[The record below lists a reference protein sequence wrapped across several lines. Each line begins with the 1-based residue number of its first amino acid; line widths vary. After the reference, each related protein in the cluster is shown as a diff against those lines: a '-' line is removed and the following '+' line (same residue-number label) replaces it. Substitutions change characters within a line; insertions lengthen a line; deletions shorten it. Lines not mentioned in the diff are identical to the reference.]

1 MRDQPQASRALGE
14 SALSTRNIVWF
25 RGKDLRIS
33 DHAPLRHAVDAGE
46 VIPLFVLDPYF
57 FAAERAR
64 ELPHRMQFL
73 LDSLSALEAALAER
87 GSRLLVVS
95 GKSVEVV
102 PRLVREWKVDRVLAQ
117 RWVEPFARERDRRIR
132 EALGA
137 KFELYE
143 GETLLPPGTLRTGA
157 GKPYSVFSQFARVF
171 RDTAIIGKPLPPPRT
186 LPPVPRDVCAQVA
199 VIPTCK
205 QLGIER
211 NPALLH
217 GGEQAAKARL
227 KRFLRD
233 AAAAYA
239 EDRDRMDLPGTSRLS
254 QDLKFGTI
262 SARQVWTVV
271 EGALDGAAGAR
282 SFLNELVWREFAH
295 STLWDR
301 PELLEKPFRPAFAGF
316 PWQYDEELWQAWA
329 VGKTGYPV
337 VDAAARQLLGEG
349 FVHNRA
355 RMVSASFLCKHL
367 LIDYRRGEAHYM
379 KHLTDGDWAQNNAGW
394 QWSAGCGCDAQPY
407 FRIFNPVTQ
416 GEKFDPEGNYVRRW
430 VPELAKMP
438 ARYIHNPSEAPEAV
452 LRAADVR
459 LDKSYP
465 RPVVDHRFAR
475 ERFLAVAAQHLK
487 GDTQAGVASKNSAAA
502 AR

>member
-1 MRDQPQASRALGE
+1 M
-14 SALSTRNIVWF
+14 STRTIVWF

-33 DHAPLRHAVDAGE
+33 DHAPLRDAVDAGE

-57 FAAERAR
+57 FAPTRAR

-87 GSRLLVVS
+87 GSRLLVVA

-102 PRLVREWKVDRVLAQ
+102 PRLVREWKADRVVAQ

-137 KFELYE
+137 KLELYE
-143 GETLLPPGTLRTGA
+143 GETLMPPGTLRTGA

-171 RDTAIIGKPLPPPRT
+171 RETVMIGKPLPPPRT
-186 LPPVPRDVCAQVA
+186 LPPLPRGVRPRVT
-199 VIPTCK
+199 VIPTCE
-205 QLGIER
+205 QLGIVR

-233 AAAAYA
+233 AAAAYP
-239 EDRDRMDLPGTSRLS
+239 EHRNRMDLPGTSRLS
-254 QDLKFGTI
+254 ADLKFGTI
-262 SARQVWTVV
+262 SVRQVWTAV
-271 EGALDGAAGAR
+271 ENALDGTPAAR
-282 SFLNELVWREFAH
+282 SFLNELVWREFTH

-301 PELLEKPFRPAFAGF
+301 PELLEKPFRPGFAGF
-316 PWQYDEELWQAWA
+316 PWQYDEELWQAWV

-379 KHLTDGDWAQNNAGW
+379 KYLTDGDWAQNNAGW

-416 GEKFDPEGNYVRRW
+416 GEKFDPDGNYVRRW

-438 ARYIHNPSEAPEAV
+438 ARYIHNPWEAPEAV
-452 LRAADVR
+452 LRVAGVR

-475 ERFLAVAAQHLK
+475 QRFLAVA
-487 GDTQAGVASKNSAAA
+487 TQGMINKRNI
-502 AR
+502 REMTT